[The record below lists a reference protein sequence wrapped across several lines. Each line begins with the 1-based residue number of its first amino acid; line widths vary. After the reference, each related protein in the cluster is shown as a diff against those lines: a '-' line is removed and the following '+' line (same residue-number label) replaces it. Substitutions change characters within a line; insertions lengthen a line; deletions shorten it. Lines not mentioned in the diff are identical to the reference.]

1 MNISLVLYKS
11 TFSPGIW
18 IILIISVA
26 TAAAVVVLIR
36 STVVS
41 SPSASLIIPIILCS
55 LALLL
60 LPLKFRLL
68 SGHFFRLLL
77 GIFLLF
83 QYALLL
89 GILNVLLRRQV
100 LHRIVR
106 HDSHIVHKRMIHRS
120 HYNGIDL
127 SSLCEVDLV
136 DGADLRDL
144 HGVHL
149 DEQVADYLALLALL
163 FDL

>member
-26 TAAAVVVLIR
+26 TAAVVVLIR

-100 LHRIVR
+100 LHRVVR
-106 HDSHIVHKRMIHRS
+106 HNSHIVHKRVIHRS

-136 DGADLRDL
+136 DGADLGDL